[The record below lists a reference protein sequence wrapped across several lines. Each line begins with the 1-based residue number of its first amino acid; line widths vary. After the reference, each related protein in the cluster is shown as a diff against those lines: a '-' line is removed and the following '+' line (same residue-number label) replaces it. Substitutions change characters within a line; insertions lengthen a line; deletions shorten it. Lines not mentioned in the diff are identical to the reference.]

1 SGSATESM
9 GGIAVIVLAILS
21 LVGIIPAIL
30 APIAAIVFGVAFF
43 IEGAALGAKQTALMD
58 AAAAGEIQRMELG
71 GGVTVEVM
79 TGIGCA
85 VLGILSLIGI
95 ANAYLLPIAVIV
107 AGAGLILSAGAVQ
120 GLNDL
125 SASVYNLS
133 AAVQSMARR
142 AVSGAAAAQL
152 MAGAA
157 TLALGIIAL
166 CRNLPYPS
174 VLTMVGLLIAGIS
187 ITLSG
192 AALSGN
198 LLRLFR
204 RA

>member
-1 SGSATESM
+1 
-9 GGIAVIVLAILS
+9 
-21 LVGIIPAIL
+21 
-30 APIAAIVFGVAFF
+30 
-43 IEGAALGAKQTALMD
+43 
-58 AAAAGEIQRMELG
+58 
-71 GGVTVEVM
+71 
-79 TGIGCA
+79 
-85 VLGILSLIGI
+85 
-95 ANAYLLPIAVIV
+95 
-107 AGAGLILSAGAVQ
+107 VQ

-174 VLTMVGLLIAGIS
+174 VLTMVGLLIAGVS

-204 RA
+204 RT